1 MREIGSALAAA
12 RERYVGANPAS
23 RAAHEAAVR
32 VLPGGSTRSTVF
44 YPPFPL
50 TMRSGT
56 GAWLTDLDG
65 HGYLDLLGEYTAG
78 VYGHDHPVIRRAV
91 DAALDTGWNFGAQGA
106 GEQRLAELLCGRF
119 PSLDLVRFTNSGT
132 EANLL
137 ALATATAATG
147 RAAVLVFAGGY
158 HGSVLSFP
166 TADGIAINVPHRWI
180 VGAYNDIRGTD
191 ELIAG
196 NASDLAAILVE
207 PMLGSGGCIPAE
219 PGFLELLRCRATETG
234 SVLIFDEVMTSR
246 MSGGGQ
252 QHRLRI
258 TPDLTTLGK
267 YLGGGMSFGAFGGRR
282 ELMGRYDSRSPNAMP
297 HAGTFNNNVLS
308 MAAGYAGLSAVFTP
322 EVAAALFER
331 GERLRGQLNDRCADV
346 AMQWTGLGSLMT
358 AHFQPGP
365 IRSAGNII
373 AQPQLR
379 ELFHLA
385 MLERGFY
392 LARRGMI
399 ALSLAIQDDEC
410 AAFASAVDDFV
421 ATYRP
426 LLGEADDE
434 SEPADDPR
442 QPML

>member
-1 MREIGSALAAA
+1 MTEVDGLLAAA
-12 RERYVGANPAS
+12 RDRYVAGNPAS

-32 VLPGGSTRSTVF
+32 VLPGGTTRSTVF
-44 YPPFPL
+44 HPPFPL
-50 TMRSGT
+50 TMCRGT
-56 GAWLTDLDG
+56 GARLTDLDG
-65 HGYLDLLGEYTAG
+65 HCYLDLLGEYTAG
-78 VYGHDHPVIRRAV
+78 IYGHDHPVIRRAL
-91 DAALDTGWNFGAQGA
+91 DATLDGGWNFGAQGA
-106 GEQRLAELLCGRF
+106 GEQRLAELLCDRF

-147 RAAVLVFAGGY
+147 RASVLVFAGGY

-166 TADGIAINVPHRWI
+166 TADGIPINVPHRWI
-180 VGAYNDIRGTD
+180 VGSYNDISGTE
-191 ELIAG
+191 ELIAR
-196 NASDLAAILVE
+196 NAADLAAILVE

-219 PGFLELLRCRATETG
+219 QGFLELLRDRATETG
-234 SVLIFDEVMTSR
+234 AVLIFDEVMTSR

-252 QHRLRI
+252 QQRLGI
-258 TPDLTTLGK
+258 TPDLTSLGK

-282 ELMGRYDSRSPNAMP
+282 ELMARYDERRPGAVP

-322 EVAAALFER
+322 DAAAALFAR
-331 GERLRGQLNDRCADV
+331 GERLRGQLNDRCAGV

-358 AHFQPGP
+358 LHFQRGP
-365 IRSAGNII
+365 IRSASDVL

-399 ALSLAIQDDEC
+399 ALSLAITDDDC
-410 AAFASAVDDFV
+410 AAFVAAVEEFL

-426 LLGEADDE
+426 VLG
-434 SEPADDPR
+434 
-442 QPML
+442 